1 MKCSSGYGEE
11 NHKIALQKNHMEIK
25 YDFLKKLYQ
34 NPPNLTQIIEK
45 VFSRQVSV
53 QKL

>member
-11 NHKIALQKNHMEIK
+11 NHKITLQKNQMQIK

-34 NPPNLTQIIEK
+34 NPLNLTQINEK
-45 VFSRQVSV
+45 LFFRQVSV